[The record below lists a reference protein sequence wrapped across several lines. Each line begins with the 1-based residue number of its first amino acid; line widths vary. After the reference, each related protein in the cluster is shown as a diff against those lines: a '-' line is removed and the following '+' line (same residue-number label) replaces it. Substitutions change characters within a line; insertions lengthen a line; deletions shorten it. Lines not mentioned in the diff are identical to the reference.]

1 MARLPVE
8 AGSVT
13 RAGLGAVRQLAGG
26 AARTHAAERCANA
39 AIHTFGYVPNPGD
52 PKGSQMTTAS
62 AGLAAVPC
70 LELAAACRAKATVPG
85 DLEFGAALAPV
96 NRPCLSRRRSGALSV
111 RGWPEPPTY
120 RRFPTSSGPAARPA
134 SAGWRAANLDH

>member
-1 MARLPVE
+1 M
-8 AGSVT
+8 
-13 RAGLGAVRQLAGG
+13 AGLHAEADGVTPAAPGVAWQLAGDADG

-70 LELAAACRAKATVPG
+70 LELAAACRAKATVPS
-85 DLEFGAALAPV
+85 DLECGAALEPV
-96 NRPCLSRRRSGALSV
+96 IQPCLSRRRSGDLPA
-111 RGWPEPPTY
+111 RGWPERPTY
-120 RRFPTSSGPAARPA
+120 RRFPI
-134 SAGWRAANLDH
+134 